1 MLAMPTQLI
10 AGERDGRK
18 RKEVLAGGM
27 FRGER
32 RRRKDEEEED
42 EGGSRSRELEGP
54 PRSAKAKGVM

>member
-32 RRRKDEEEED
+32 RRRKDEED